1 MKPVRLELI
10 KTTISNLYLLI
21 GERPVLVDTGNPGN
35 TEAVVQTLARF
46 GFSPRDLALIL
57 LTHGHGDHLGS
68 ANALRERTGAPIAL
82 HRADLEMAR
91 SGHQNLRPAGLD
103 GRLFK
108 RFFSDHFEAVEP
120 DIVLNGETT
129 LEAYGLD
136 AQVIETPGHTPGSV
150 SVILPG
156 GQAVIADVV
165 RGDFVLPNRPTRHL
179 FADDLSIVGSS
190 IQRLLGLPLTTLHP
204 GHGLAFSRASLARR
218 FPASRAVL
226 EKAR

>member
-1 MKPVRLELI
+1 MKPVQLELI
-10 KTTISNLYLLI
+10 KTSISNLYLLI

-35 TEAVVQTLARF
+35 ADLVIKTLARF
-46 GFSPRDLALIL
+46 GFAPRDLALIL
-57 LTHGHGDHLGS
+57 LTHAHGDHLGS

-82 HRADLEMAR
+82 HGADLEMAR
-91 SGHQNLRPAGLD
+91 SGHQDLRPAGLD
-103 GRLFK
+103 GRLLK

-120 DIVLNGETT
+120 DIVLDGQTS

-136 AQVIETPGHTPGSV
+136 ARVIQTPGHTPGSV
-150 SVILPG
+150 SVILPD

-179 FADDLSIVGSS
+179 FADDLSIVASS

-204 GHGLAFSRASLARR
+204 GHGLAFSEASLARR
-218 FPASRAVL
+218 FPASSPVL
-226 EKAR
+226 ENAR